1 MYGAQ
6 KAHNLLDWVRFPTP
20 QPNMK
25 NFLLSVVIPVHNE
38 EKNITALLKRLEPII
53 KKYKYELIFVDDGSK
68 DNTLAEL
75 KRASSGKEN
84 IKILSFTRNFG
95 HQTALSCGYEYAK
108 GDCVITIDADLQ
120 DPPELIPKLIEK
132 WQQGAQIVY
141 AKRRKRQDSSFKR
154 ITAHLFYR
162 LINFLSDTPIPTDIG
177 DFRLHDKTV
186 NDYLKSLPE
195 HNKFLRGLV
204 AWPGFS
210 EAQVEFDREKRFAG
224 QTHYTLSKMLEF
236 ALDGITSFSTK
247 PLRIATYVGFLTS
260 FIGALGIIY
269 AVYRRLF
276 LPHEYWVTGWT
287 TLVVAI
293 LFIGGTQL
301 ITIGIIGEYIGKVY
315 KEVQNRPQYLLK
327 EKINV

>member
-20 QPNMK
+20 QQNMK
-25 NFLLSVVIPVHNE
+25 NFLLTIIVPVHNE
-38 EKNITALLKRLEPII
+38 EKNISPLLERLKPIT
-53 KKYKYELIFVDDGSK
+53 KNYKYELIFVDDGSK
-68 DNTLAEL
+68 DNTLAKL
-75 KRASSGKEN
+75 KKASLTNKN

-95 HQTALSCGYEYAK
+95 HQTALYCGYEYAK
-108 GDCVITIDADLQ
+108 GDCVVTIDADLQ
-120 DPPELIPKLIEK
+120 DPPEIIPELINK
-132 WQQGAQIVY
+132 WQQGAEIVY
-141 AKRRKRQDSSFKR
+141 AKRRKRQDSFFKK

-177 DFRLHDKTV
+177 DFRLHDKKV
-186 NDYLKSLPE
+186 NNYLKHLPE

-204 AWPGFS
+204 AWPGFK
-210 EAQVEFDREKRFAG
+210 EAQVEFDRDKRFAG
-224 QTHYTLSKMLEF
+224 NTHYTLSKMLNF

-247 PLRIATYVGFLTS
+247 PLRIAIYIGFFTS
-260 FIGALGIIY
+260 FLGTFGIVY

-301 ITIGIIGEYIGKVY
+301 VTIGIIGEYIGKIY
-315 KEVQNRPQYLLK
+315 REVQNRPQYLLK

>member
-20 QPNMK
+20 QQNMK
-25 NFLLSVVIPVHNE
+25 NFLLTIIVPVHNE
-38 EKNITALLKRLEPII
+38 EKNISPLLERLKPIT
-53 KKYKYELIFVDDGSK
+53 KNYKYELIFVDDGSK
-68 DNTLAEL
+68 DNTLAKL
-75 KRASSGKEN
+75 KKASLTNKN

-108 GDCVITIDADLQ
+108 GDCVVTIDADLQ
-120 DPPELIPKLIEK
+120 DPPEIIPALVNK
-132 WQQGAQIVY
+132 WQQGAEIVY
-141 AKRRKRQDSSFKR
+141 AKRRKRQDSFFKK

-177 DFRLHDKTV
+177 DFRLHDKKV
-186 NDYLKSLPE
+186 NNYLKHLPE

-204 AWPGFS
+204 AWPGFK
-210 EAQVEFDREKRFAG
+210 EAQVEFDRDKRFAG
-224 QTHYTLSKMLEF
+224 NTHYTLSKMLNF
-236 ALDGITSFSTK
+236 AFDGITSFSTK
-247 PLRIATYVGFLTS
+247 PLRIAIYIGFFIS
-260 FIGALGIIY
+260 FLGMFGIIY

-301 ITIGIIGEYIGKVY
+301 VTIGIIGEYIGKIY
-315 KEVQNRPQYLLK
+315 REVQNRPQYLLK